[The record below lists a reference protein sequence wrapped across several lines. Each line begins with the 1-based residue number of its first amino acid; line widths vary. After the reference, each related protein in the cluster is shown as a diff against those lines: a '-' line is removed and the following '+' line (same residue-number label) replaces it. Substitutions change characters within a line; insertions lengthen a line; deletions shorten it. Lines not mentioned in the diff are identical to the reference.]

1 MYIYFLISLLSST
14 QPLRVAAAHPPLSI
28 MELGSEG
35 SEHHGCLTWV
45 ASSKCLIRKPSG
57 LRFFFCFLQ
66 RSIVF
71 CPGLRMT
78 YALLLGVVRMNGCI
92 TIYTKP
98 LVPDGAARRCSE
110 LRLNLTALVQL
121 SLLSRRSPSSGS
133 GAGAEQ
139 WYKTIA
145 KLMQGRNSIPHLHS
159 EHRCGRFFGISLLS
173 N

>member
-14 QPLRVAAAHPPLSI
+14 QPLRVAAAHPPLST

-121 SLLSRRSPSSGS
+121 SLLSRRSPFNRALTLEQSSGTR
-133 GAGAEQ
+133 Q
-139 WYKTIA
+139 
-145 KLMQGRNSIPHLHS
+145 LRN
-159 EHRCGRFFGISLLS
+159 
-173 N
+173 

>member
-1 MYIYFLISLLSST
+1 M
-14 QPLRVAAAHPPLSI
+14 
-28 MELGSEG
+28 
-35 SEHHGCLTWV
+35 
-45 ASSKCLIRKPSG
+45 
-57 LRFFFCFLQ
+57 
-66 RSIVF
+66 F

-159 EHRCGRFFGISLLS
+159 EHRFWDFQSGSHPLTSSYLVDPASSHMLVLKIKPCMSKYKHLYRETANGSLKQLWFI
-173 N
+173 